1 MKTLDR
7 IGVYECE
14 LALASSV
21 IFFWLCNCHSSHLL
35 LQANLCERGVSAGEI
50 LAALFKMCSGETE
63 GVSLSPAEE
72 HVRGTLIHEQELRRK
87 ELCICTQ
94 RDQCTFFF
102 FFVFSRATPEAYGGS
117 QARGLIGAVA
127 SVLCHSLSNEGF
139 EPRL

>member
-102 FFVFSRATPEAYGGS
+102 FCLF
-117 QARGLIGAVA
+117 
-127 SVLCHSLSNEGF
+127 
-139 EPRL
+139 